1 MAKDKR
7 SRGKRSDGRL
17 EKKITINGKHYHIYG
32 KTVKE
37 LLEKEAAKLEEI
49 EHGRVNH
56 NNPTIREYIDLWLE
70 NIKDSISSITYFNY
84 DRQYNTICDTEI
96 CSGKRFG
103 DMRIRDVNIN
113 DLRALQA
120 AINKDRKTT
129 TTNFLMGMTK
139 RIFKEAINERLID
152 YNPCGLLK
160 SIKKT
165 EEDARDTIHR
175 ALTLEETATFFNCE
189 TTRNSL
195 YYNVFRLAINTGMR
209 FGEIGALK
217 TTDIY
222 NNEIHVER
230 TLTQTETG
238 QVKIGDSAK
247 TQAGKRIIPINDN
260 IQKILDDQRKLNAM
274 IDSNII
280 DINDPLTGLLFKTES
295 RKLLSNDR
303 VNHEIS
309 IICKETGIEHFSMH
323 AFRDTFATR
332 AIESGVEPKTLQEIL
347 GHKDISI
354 TLNLYAHVMNDTKHE
369 AMKKIIIAI

>member
-1 MAKDKR
+1 MAK
-7 SRGKRSDGRL
+7 GKRSDGRL
-17 EKKITINGKHYHIYG
+17 EKKITINGKKYHIYG

-37 LLEKEAAKLEEI
+37 LLEKEAAKREKI
-49 EHGRVNH
+49 EHGRINH
-56 NNPTIREYIDLWLE
+56 DNPTMRNYIDMWLE
-70 NIKDSISSITYFNY
+70 NIKDSIASCTYFNY
-84 DRQYNTICDTEI
+84 SRHYSVVCETEI
-96 CSGKRFG
+96 SNGKRFG
-103 DMRIRDVNIN
+103 DIRIRDVNIN
-113 DLRALQA
+113 DLRALQT
-120 AINKDRKTT
+120 AINKNNKTT
-129 TTNFLMGMTK
+129 TTNQLMSMTK
-139 RIFKEAINERLID
+139 RIFKEALNERLID

-189 TTRNSL
+189 ITRNSF
-195 YYNVFRLAINTGMR
+195 YYNVYRLAISTGMR
-209 FGEIGALK
+209 IGEIGALRA
-217 TTDIY
+217 TDIY

-230 TLTQTETG
+230 TLTHTETG
-238 QVKIGDSAK
+238 QTKIGDNAK

-260 IQKILDDQRKLNAM
+260 IQKILDDQKKLNAM
-274 IDSNII
+274 IDGNII
-280 DINDPLTGLLFKTES
+280 DINDPLTGLLFKTER

-303 VNHEIS
+303 VNHEIDR
-309 IICKETGIEHFSMH
+309 ICKETGIKHFSMH